1 MKAFLIAYPYSYATK
16 KNYMC
21 ILKVFYYSATI
32 ESYDAKSSSTDTPH
46 LSVFIEK
53 TNLAGQLQQESS
65 PDPTRHSMTFQI
77 QTRNNRLIPKL
88 SKYFFSKTKPIC

>member
-1 MKAFLIAYPYSYATK
+1 MPPK

-32 ESYDAKSSSTDTPH
+32 VSYDAKSSSTDTPH
-46 LSVFIEK
+46 LFVFIEK

-65 PDPTRHSMTFQI
+65 PDPTSPSMTFQI
-77 QTRNNRLIPKL
+77 QARNNRLIPKL
-88 SKYFFSKTKPIC
+88 SKYFFSKTNLYAKTRSESEGD